1 MKKRIVKATDL
12 LVVILITALLLFRI
26 SLAPFP
32 IRPVSGEHEQRSA
45 LPTALRYVAEEAFE
59 GTVLTAVSF
68 GAELKY
74 IGERAFAGS
83 DSLGKAFIPPSAEYI
98 ADSAFPYSVMI
109 YGVKGSYAQSWAEE
123 SGHAFV
129 AEDIWSIQRTASG
142 LGPETLLALF
152 WVIPPVD
159 EKALSGLKKR
169 IRLPVRSMRPQDRPE
184 LYPIQYR
191 FP

>member
-12 LVVILITALLLFRI
+12 LVVILIAALLLFQI
-26 SLAPFP
+26 STSSPTRSAG
-32 IRPVSGEHEQRSA
+32 REHERSTSLPAA
-45 LPTALRYVAEEAFE
+45 LQVVAEEAFE
-59 GTVLTAVSF
+59 GTALTAVSF
-68 GAELKY
+68 GGELKY

-83 DSLGKAFIPPSAEYI
+83 DSMEKAYIPSSAEYI
-98 ADSAFPYSVMI
+98 ADSAFPYAVTI

-123 SGHAFV
+123 SGRAFV
-129 AEDIWSIQRTASG
+129 TEDIWSAQQTASG

-159 EKALSGLKKR
+159 EKALSRWKKR

>member
-1 MKKRIVKATDL
+1 MNKRIVKASDL
-12 LVVILITALLLFRI
+12 FVVTVIIALLLFRI
-26 SLAPFP
+26 SASSLPA
-32 IRPVSGEHEQRSA
+32 PVSRDSEQRAS
-45 LPTALRYVAEEAFE
+45 LPAALRYVAEEAFE
-59 GTVLTAVSF
+59 GTALSAVSF
-68 GAELKY
+68 GNELQY

-98 ADSAFPYSVMI
+98 ADSAFPYSVTI